1 MWFKIFLLKKYT
13 LTVIIL
19 IDMLFK
25 DNSAFNRYNELIYSN
40 IFNKT
45 TKNTKNKDFSGKIFN
60 NITLNKIQSIF
71 NYCAL
76 AIGLNSN
83 FNESSTMFYF
93 LINSNNP
100 LKIIKGGGNINVNT
114 FFRVWELEIRGC
126 KLGNAL
132 NMVLSNIICLFL
144 VFLFFLADFYCLIF
158 FILIEN
164 KSMFLS
170 IIANFISFTNVFSF
184 NTSSNNTNKFNN
196 IVKNT
201 NKALNILDLAIKRIF
216 VLLFYKYFGCNK
228 KCRNSI

>member
-1 MWFKIFLLKKYT
+1 MWFKIFLLKKYA

-83 FNESSTMFYF
+83 FKESSTMFYF

-100 LKIIKGGGNINVNT
+100 LKIIKGGG
-114 FFRVWELEIRGC
+114 GKHQC
-126 KLGNAL
+126 
-132 NMVLSNIICLFL
+132 
-144 VFLFFLADFYCLIF
+144 
-158 FILIEN
+158 
-164 KSMFLS
+164 
-170 IIANFISFTNVFSF
+170 
-184 NTSSNNTNKFNN
+184 
-196 IVKNT
+196 
-201 NKALNILDLAIKRIF
+201 
-216 VLLFYKYFGCNK
+216 
-228 KCRNSI
+228 